1 MVAFVVEVI
10 AVSIVVSAISY
21 ALRLVP
27 RYPKR
32 IFGVLQQVL
41 NTGLLTLLLTYLIVN
56 EIEPGWVVM
65 GSMVFLCLI
74 VSIIVINFIAKS
86 RVNHSPPSDP
96 SRTP

>member
-86 RVNHSPPSDP
+86 RANNSPH
-96 SRTP
+96 T